1 MTELGLVFDA
11 LVRPVHL
18 PRIVELARRHPAL
31 RIVVDH
37 AAKPPIAAGQWQPW
51 ADGLQQLADET
62 DVRCKLSGLLTESG
76 TASLAPWVD
85 HVLESFGPERV
96 IWGSDWPV
104 LELAGHYEQWW
115 TLSAQL
121 SSALDQAQCHAVF
134 GGNAVRVYRLGPLS
148 A

>member
-1 MTELGLVFDA
+1 MIG
-11 LVRPVHL
+11 PM
-18 PRIVELARRHPAL
+18 
-31 RIVVDH
+31 
-37 AAKPPIAAGQWQPW
+37 AKPRSMSAVSA
-51 ADGLQQLADET
+51 
-62 DVRCKLSGLLTESG
+62 RCSELSSVSG

-85 HVLESFGPERV
+85 HVLESFGPERI

-121 SSALDQAQCHAVF
+121 SSALDQAQRHAVF